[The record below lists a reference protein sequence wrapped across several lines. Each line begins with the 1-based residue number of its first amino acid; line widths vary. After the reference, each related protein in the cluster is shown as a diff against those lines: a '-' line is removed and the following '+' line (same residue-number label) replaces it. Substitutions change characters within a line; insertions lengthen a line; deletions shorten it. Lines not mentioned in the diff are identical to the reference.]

1 MASPRERPKCQ
12 VTTHFFPS
20 LPVTNR
26 HSRAPD
32 FLSFNI
38 ALFTGPL
45 FHSSS
50 RSPQNPSPPNTNN
63 SYKVIFN
70 LVYLQVYEFSTATNS
85 LIILLLHPL
94 IGVSAF
100 THTFHPTV
108 CVPSPLDPLHWAR
121 NPRQPNASQ
130 AQGRISHFEFR
141 NIGLFLIYGYRP
153 NGQPINSLRNN
164 LIPGQMSPLIS
175 YASLSRNPHPRA
187 ARLSFVYENS
197 RSALVYLGRK
207 IEGCQQSQRLN
218 FVREGENIHG
228 SLKIRLPR
236 YLRSFH
242 PSHSRPGG
250 LGHAKRSLEI
260 L

>member
-85 LIILLLHPL
+85 LIILLFHPL

-187 ARLSFVYENS
+187 ARE
-197 RSALVYLGRK
+197 RK
-207 IEGCQQSQRLN
+207 E
-218 FVREGENIHG
+218 
-228 SLKIRLPR
+228 K
-236 YLRSFH
+236 
-242 PSHSRPGG
+242 
-250 LGHAKRSLEI
+250 AKRVTSSLSSCSRLFMRTREAHSCTSGVKSKAANSPRGLI
-260 L
+260 LYARVKIFTVP